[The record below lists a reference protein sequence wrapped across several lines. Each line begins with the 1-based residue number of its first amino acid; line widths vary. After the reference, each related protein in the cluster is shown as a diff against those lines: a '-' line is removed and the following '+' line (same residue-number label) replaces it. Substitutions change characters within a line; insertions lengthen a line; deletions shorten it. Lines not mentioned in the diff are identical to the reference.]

1 MARLGRTALYEG
13 RTSRR
18 LSKRHQ
24 EKETSMLNNLISQER
39 TPMHRDDSTMPFG
52 PRRGGFINAADRVF
66 EEGWPLDEATVE
78 RCEAFD
84 LVYRTL
90 CAVMYNYAPLSG
102 HPGGSI
108 SSGRF
113 VARLLFDAMD
123 YDFAEPNRQDAD
135 IISYA
140 AGHKALGLYAMWA
153 LRNEVARIAAP
164 DLLPRDEKSQL
175 RLEDLLGF
183 RRNPTTTTPLF
194 KKFHAKPLDG
204 HPTPATPFVRLS
216 TGASGV
222 GIPAS
227 FGLAWAAADL
237 YGEDASRVH
246 IIEGEGGMTPGRVA
260 EAFAA
265 AATASLDNIILHI
278 DWNQASIDSNH
289 VCRDGEVPGEYVQ
302 WTPAE
307 LAYLHDW
314 NVILVPDGFDWQQ
327 ITTAQRLALDFQN
340 GQPTAIVYRTVKGWQ
355 YGIEGRASHGAGHGL
370 CSSAFFAAVAPLL
383 PKDVV
388 PLSCCEADKQRCC
401 GGADATIV
409 EECYWN
415 TLSIIR
421 QVLEGSQAMVEA
433 FASQLRAAK
442 LRLDARQRKLRARAP
457 RLDIAFETAAQ
468 VNGTIP
474 PDLALN
480 PGTKTTLRDE
490 LGRVLN
496 YYNRKTGGAFVI
508 AAADLLGSTSINKAA
523 EGFPT
528 GYYNRHVN
536 PSARQLAIGGI
547 CEDAIMSML
556 SGISNFGA
564 HIGAGSSYGAFS
576 APLGHIAARLHA
588 IGNQARVAIEGGE
601 YRPFFLVCAHAGL
614 KTGEDGPTHAD
625 PQSLQLLQENFPLGT
640 MITLTP
646 WDPQEIWH
654 LVSASLAKRPAI
666 IAPFVT
672 RPAELIIDRAA
683 LGLPPAS
690 AAAQGIYRLRTARWL
705 SQGTIVLQ
713 GTGVTN
719 AFLTQT
725 LPLIDREKLDV
736 DVYVITS
743 SELFDMLPA
752 AKRKRIFPEA
762 HQQEAMGITD
772 FTLATMTR
780 WVRSDY
786 GRKHTLHP
794 FRHRHFLGSGPGAM
808 VMKEAGLDGA
818 SQFETIRAYVRN
830 R

>member
-1 MARLGRTALYEG
+1 MFT
-13 RTSRR
+13 
-18 LSKRHQ
+18 
-24 EKETSMLNNLISQER
+24 NLISHER
-39 TPMHRDDSTMPFG
+39 TPAHRDDTTMPFG
-52 PRRGGFINAADRVF
+52 PRRGGFVNAADRMF
-66 EEGWPLDEATVE
+66 EDGWPLDETALE
-78 RCEAFD
+78 QCEAFD

-90 CAVMYNYAPLSG
+90 CAVMYNYVPLSG

-113 VARLLFDAMD
+113 VARLLFDTMD
-123 YDFAEPNRQDAD
+123 YDLAQPNRQDAD

-153 LRNEVARIAAP
+153 LRNEIARIAAP

-194 KKFHAKPLDG
+194 RKFHAKPLDG

-222 GIPAS
+222 GVPAS
-227 FGLAWAAADL
+227 FGLAWAAGDL
-237 YGEDASRVH
+237 YGADAPRVH

-289 VCRDGEVPGEYVQ
+289 VCRDGEAPGEYVQ

-314 NVILVPDGFDWQQ
+314 NVVYVPDGFDWQQ

-383 PKDVV
+383 PKDFV
-388 PLSCCEADKQRCC
+388 PLPCCEPGTQRCC

-409 EECYWN
+409 EECYWK
-415 TLSIIR
+415 TLGIIR
-421 QVLEGSQAMVEA
+421 DSMEASHPMVEA
-433 FASQLRAAK
+433 LAAQLRAAQTRLNARGRKPSENKPHVELTYTIAKAAPEAETPSDLK
-442 LRLDARQRKLRARAP
+442 L
-457 RLDIAFETAAQ
+457 E
-468 VNGTIP
+468 
-474 PDLALN
+474 
-480 PGTKTTLRDE
+480 PGTKTTLRE
-490 LGRVLN
+490 QLGRVLN
-496 YYNRKTGGAFVI
+496 YYNLATDGAFIV
-508 AAADLLGSTSINKAA
+508 AAADLLGSTSISKAN
-523 EGFPT
+523 EKFSGGF
-528 GYYNRHVN
+528 YNRRTN
-536 PSARQLAIGGI
+536 PGARELAIGGI
-547 CEDAIMSML
+547 CEDAIMAML
-556 SGISNFGA
+556 SGISSFGA

-576 APLGHIAARLHA
+576 APLGHIASRLHA
-588 IGNQARVAIEGGE
+588 IGNQARVATEGGE

-625 PQSLQLLQENFPLGT
+625 PQSLQLLQDNFPLGT

-646 WDPQEIWH
+646 WDPQEIWF
-654 LVSASLAKRPAI
+654 LVSAALAKRPAV

-672 RPAELIIDRAA
+672 RPPELVLDRAA

-690 AAAQGIYRLRTARWL
+690 TTDQGVYRLRAAHWL
-705 SQGTIVLQ
+705 SQGTVVLQ

-719 AFLTQT
+719 AFLNET
-725 LPLIDREKLDV
+725 LPLLEREKLDLN
-736 DVYVITS
+736 VYVITS
-743 SELFDMLPA
+743 SELFDMLPPA
-752 AKRKRIFPEA
+752 ERKRIFPEA
-762 HQQEAMGITD
+762 HQYEAMGITD

-786 GRKHTLHP
+786 GRQHTLHP
-794 FRHRHFLGSGPGAM
+794 FRHKHFLGSGPGAM
-808 VMKEAGLDGA
+808 VMAEAGLDGA
-818 SQFETIRAYVRN
+818 NQFEAIRTYVRN